1 MSLNILNEL
10 LNGFSMPFTPLCIS
24 RKRRRDRGAGEEPGT
39 QSGPQG
45 PLHPLQPSLPSRAVL
60 GSPNHF
66 TFLVLPE
73 WHS

>member
-1 MSLNILNEL
+1 MFLNILNEFL
-10 LNGFSMPFTPLCIS
+10 SGFTPLCIS
-24 RKRRRDRGAGEEPGT
+24 RKRRQDRGAGGGAWD
-39 QSGPQG
+39 SVRASG

-66 TFLVLPE
+66 AFLVLPE